1 MIATSHLSL
10 LKYFF
15 NRSSFFCIIVLKS
28 LSINKKIILYLKVDG
43 GQKSATVLID
53 VQGMTCNSCV
63 NNIERVIGQ
72 RDHVHSIKVSLEQKN
87 ATIEFDAQ
95 HETPNELCRAICDMG
110 FDAFL
115 KNNTLETVLIAIE
128 GMTCQS
134 CVKTIT
140 DVMSAKN
147 GVKNINVSL
156 EKNDALIEYDTE
168 VVDVSF
174 LCQSIEE
181 MGFDAYEGSSKGMLL
196 NLLRFLRL

>member
-1 MIATSHLSL
+1 
-10 LKYFF
+10 
-15 NRSSFFCIIVLKS
+15 
-28 LSINKKIILYLKVDG
+28 
-43 GQKSATVLID
+43 
-53 VQGMTCNSCV
+53 MTCSSCV

-72 RDHVHSIKVSLEQKN
+72 RDHVHSVKVSLEHKN